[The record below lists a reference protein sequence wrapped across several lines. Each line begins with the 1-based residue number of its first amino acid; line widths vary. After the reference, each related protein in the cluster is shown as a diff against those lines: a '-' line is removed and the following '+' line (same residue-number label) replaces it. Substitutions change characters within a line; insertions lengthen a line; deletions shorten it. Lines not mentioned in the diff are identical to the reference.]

1 MNKLPCL
8 LLLPFI
14 GAFTLSAQQSPP
26 PQVDPPRAIA
36 VPAPIRLVE
45 PPRSVAPPPR
55 RDPVAPPEL
64 VAPQPFRP
72 GQANPAEVEARKKR
86 LQQSFQTWQ
95 KIKQECQGTYSYKKH
110 WSSWVGFG
118 HVTTVVVQDNK
129 VVERSFRSFSGKP
142 VPVAPGQAP
151 KPDGK
156 TWTERGPEVGKNKQG
171 HPPKTLDEL
180 YAEAKVIVH
189 GPVPPFNRMSLRTDK
204 NGLLLA
210 CYLRDTRIADDAPTK
225 GVNITSITLGNKDVA
240 VRPAPRPLPKPLPG
254 PRATEARIRE
264 LEMQIARKKEFA
276 KRARFTP
283 DGHKK
288 FLAELAALEKELAGL
303 KGGGKAVPTY
313 EEWLAGGKKL
323 PPGMV
328 FSGGSPWFNERTGQK
343 RQPREVYDMIY
354 GKKAAPAPI
363 KPRPIRPIF
372 NPGARKPF
380 PKHWGDPPRRQTRDL
395 RPLPGGYGM
404 GSGTLAK
411 WIQENLDRDKKADSK
426 GD

>member
-1 MNKLPCL
+1 
-8 LLLPFI
+8 
-14 GAFTLSAQQSPP
+14 
-26 PQVDPPRAIA
+26 
-36 VPAPIRLVE
+36 
-45 PPRSVAPPPR
+45 
-55 RDPVAPPEL
+55 
-64 VAPQPFRP
+64 
-72 GQANPAEVEARKKR
+72 VEARKKR

-95 KIKQECQGTYSYKKH
+95 KIKQECQGNYSYRKH

-118 HVTTVVVQDNK
+118 HETTVVVQDNK
-129 VVERSFRSFSGKP
+129 VVERSYRAFSGKP
-142 VPVAPGQAP
+142 IAVAPGQAP

-156 TWTERGPEVGKNKQG
+156 TWTERGAEVGKNKEG

-189 GPVPPFNRMSLRTDK
+189 GPTPPFHRSSLRTDK
-204 NGLLLA
+204 NGILLA
-210 CYLRDTRIADDAPTK
+210 CYVQDKRISDDAPTK
-225 GVNITSITLGNKDVA
+225 GVNITSITLGKKNAA
-240 VRPAPRPLPKPLPG
+240 VKPAPRPLPKPLPG
-254 PRATEARIRE
+254 PGGNNAKIRE
-264 LEMQIARKKEFA
+264 LETEIARAKDFA

-288 FLAELAALEKELAGL
+288 FLAKLAALEKELAGL
-303 KGGGKAVPTY
+303 KGGGKGVPTY
-313 EEWLAGGKKL
+313 DEWLAGGKKL

-328 FSGGSPWFNERTGQK
+328 FIGGSPWFNERTGQK

-354 GKKAAPAPI
+354 GKRGGPALV
-363 KPRPIRPIF
+363 KPKPIRPIF
-372 NPGARKPF
+372 KPGARKPY